1 MIKDKLMLPKATKF
15 ILSPSFLSIT
25 ISICLLV
32 NLFIPRTGTVVNG
45 KCDSASSRYHI
56 CGCQTEAHIIDL
68 CCCKEETNSSEKSYL
83 PNNSGEGLFTAF
95 IQSLE
100 CAGIPD
106 QYTEITY
113 KISLPDGS
121 FLFSGIFRFNYIEWL
136 EKAIP
141 TSITIPTP
149 YKPPRLT

>member
-1 MIKDKLMLPKATKF
+1 MLPKATKF

-68 CCCKEETNSSEKSYL
+68 CCCKEETSTAEKNGLPDNSTK
-83 PNNSGEGLFTAF
+83 GTFTAF
-95 IQSLE
+95 IRSLA

-106 QYTEITY
+106 QYTPITY

-121 FLFSGIFRFNYIEWL
+121 IPFPSLYKFNYIEWL
-136 EKAIP
+136 ETVIP
-141 TSITIPTP
+141 ASFTIPP
-149 YKPPRLT
+149 PDKPPRLI